1 MARGEWS
8 PENGIHKNMS
18 TRITLAT
25 CATTLMLGL
34 AACSQNQPPA
44 TAAAAPQIPFQ
55 PDASIQDL
63 MQNVV
68 DHNAD
73 ILWESVAVISSE
85 KGIDERQPR
94 TDAEWA
100 AVRAAAVTLSE
111 ATNLLM
117 IPGRKVV
124 HEGKVLQD
132 SDVEGILKADQIQ
145 SLIDGDRSKFGSK
158 ALALHQTALA
168 ALAAIDAKDASKLSD
183 VGGAIDEACEQCHTT
198 YWYPD
203 QKAYPASKK
212 E

>member
-1 MARGEWS
+1 
-8 PENGIHKNMS
+8 MS
-18 TRITLAT
+18 IRITRAAAAGATIACLA
-25 CATTLMLGL
+25 LGL
-34 AACSQNQPPA
+34 AACSQNQAPPPA
-44 TAAAAPQIPFQ
+44 AAAAPAIPFQ

-85 KGIDERQPR
+85 KGIEEHMPR
-94 TDAEWA
+94 TDEEWA
-100 AVRAAAVTLSE
+100 AVRSAAVTLAE

-117 IPGRKVV
+117 IPGRKVA

-132 SDVEGILKADQIQ
+132 SDVEGILKAEQIQ
-145 SLIDGDRSKFGSK
+145 GLIDADHSKFASK
-158 ALALHQTALA
+158 AMALHAAALA
-168 ALAAIDAKDASKLSD
+168 ALQAIDAKDHNKLSD

-203 QKAYPASKK
+203 EQKPAEATETAAKTQ
-212 E
+212 

>member
-1 MARGEWS
+1 
-8 PENGIHKNMS
+8 MS
-18 TRITLAT
+18 IRITRVAMIATLA
-25 CATTLMLGL
+25 LGL
-34 AACSQNQPPA
+34 VACSQNQAPS
-44 TAAAAPQIPFQ
+44 AAAAPQIPFQ

-63 MQNVV
+63 MVNVV

-85 KGIDERQPR
+85 KGVEERQPR

-100 AVRAAAVTLSE
+100 EVRAAAVALSE

-124 HEGKVLQD
+124 HEGKTLQD

-145 SLIDGDRSKFGSK
+145 ALIDGDRTKFASK
-158 ALALHQTALA
+158 ALALHQAALA
-168 ALAAIDAKDASKLSD
+168 AVAAIDAKDPMKLSD

-203 QKAYPASKK
+203 EKKPEEATDAAPADAKK
-212 E
+212 

>member
-1 MARGEWS
+1 MIAVLG
-8 PENGIHKNMS
+8 
-18 TRITLAT
+18 
-25 CATTLMLGL
+25 LGL
-34 AACSQNQPPA
+34 AACSQQEAPS
-44 TAAAAPQIPFQ
+44 AAAAEPPIPYR

-63 MQNVV
+63 MVNVV

-73 ILWESVAVISSE
+73 TLWESVAVISSE
-85 KGIDERQPR
+85 KGTEERQPR
-94 TDAEWA
+94 TDEDWA
-100 AVRAAAVTLSE
+100 AVRVAAIALSE

-132 SDVEGILKADQIQ
+132 ADVEGILKAEQIQ
-145 SLIDGDRSKFGSK
+145 ALIDKDHMAFASR
-158 ALALHQTALA
+158 ALALHESALA
-168 ALAAIDAKDASKLSD
+168 ALAAIDAKDVAKLSE

-203 QKAYPASKK
+203 QKVPTDVAAPADATKK

>member
-1 MARGEWS
+1 
-8 PENGIHKNMS
+8 MS
-18 TRITLAT
+18 IRITRAAACT
-25 CATTLMLGL
+25 FTLMLGL
-34 AACSQNQPPA
+34 AACSQNPAPPA
-44 TAAAAPQIPFQ
+44 AAAAPQVPFQ

-63 MQNVV
+63 MENVV

-85 KGIDERQPR
+85 KGVEERQPR
-94 TDAEWA
+94 TDEEWA
-100 AVRAAAVTLSE
+100 NVRAAAVTLSE

-117 IPGRKVV
+117 IPGRKVA

-132 SDVEGILKADQIQ
+132 SNVEGILKADQIQ
-145 SLIDGDRSKFGSK
+145 TLIDGDRSKFASK
-158 ALALHQTALA
+158 ALALHAAALA
-168 ALAAIDAKDASKLSD
+168 ALQAIDAKDHNKLSD

-203 QKAYPASKK
+203 EKKPEEVADAPKK

>member
-1 MARGEWS
+1 
-8 PENGIHKNMS
+8 MS
-18 TRITLAT
+18 IRITLVAAA
-25 CATTLMLGL
+25 CATTLTLGL
-34 AACSQNQPPA
+34 AACSQNAPPAA
-44 TAAAAPQIPFQ
+44 TAAPQVPFQ

-85 KGIDERQPR
+85 KGIEERMPR
-94 TDAEWA
+94 TDEEWA
-100 AVRAAAVTLSE
+100 TVRAAAVTLAE

-117 IPGRKVV
+117 IPSRKVV

-132 SDVEGILKADQIQ
+132 SEVEGILKAGQIQ
-145 SLIDGDRSKFGSK
+145 SLIDGDRTKFASK
-158 ALALHQTALA
+158 ALALHSAALE
-168 ALAAIDAKDASKLSD
+168 ALAAIDAKDHNKLSD

-203 QKAYPASKK
+203 EKK
-212 E
+212 PEEAAEAPRKE

>member
-1 MARGEWS
+1 
-8 PENGIHKNMS
+8 MS
-18 TRITLAT
+18 LPITRVALIATLA
-25 CATTLMLGL
+25 LGSV
-34 AACSQNQPPA
+34 ACSQNSAPPA
-44 TAAAAPQIPFQ
+44 ASTAPEVPYT

-85 KGIDERQPR
+85 KGVEVHQPH

-100 AVRAAAVTLSE
+100 EVRAAAIALSE

-117 IPGRKVV
+117 IPGRRVV
-124 HEGKVLQD
+124 HEGKTLQD
-132 SDVEGILKADQIQ
+132 SEVEGILKADQIQ
-145 SLIDGDRSKFGSK
+145 SLIDGDRLKFASK
-158 ALALHQTALA
+158 ALALHQAALA
-168 ALAAIDAKDASKLSD
+168 AVEAIDAKDPLKLSD

-203 QKAYPASKK
+203 EKKPAEATDAAPADARK
-212 E
+212 

>member
-1 MARGEWS
+1 MS
-8 PENGIHKNMS
+8 IHI
-18 TRITLAT
+18 TRAAIIATLA
-25 CATTLMLGL
+25 LGL
-34 AACSQNQPPA
+34 AACSQSSAPPA
-44 TAAAAPQIPFQ
+44 AAAAPQMPFT

-85 KGIDERQPR
+85 KGTEERQPR
-94 TDAEWA
+94 TDEDWA
-100 AVRAAAVTLSE
+100 NVRAAAVTLSE

-117 IPGRKVV
+117 IPNRKVA
-124 HEGKVLQD
+124 HEGKPLQD
-132 SDVEGILKADQIQ
+132 SEVEGILKADQIQ
-145 SLIDGDRSKFGSK
+145 ALIDGDRLKFASK
-158 ALALHQTALA
+158 ALALHQA
-168 ALAAIDAKDASKLSD
+168 ALGAIAAIDAKDATKLSD

-203 QKAYPASKK
+203 EKKPEEAAADASAKK

>member
-1 MARGEWS
+1 
-8 PENGIHKNMS
+8 MS
-18 TRITLAT
+18 IRITLVAAA
-25 CATTLMLGL
+25 CATTLTLGL
-34 AACSQNQPPA
+34 AACSQNTATP
-44 TAAAAPQIPFQ
+44 TAAVAAPTVPFQ

-63 MQNVV
+63 MENVV

-85 KGIDERQPR
+85 KGVEERMPR
-94 TDAEWA
+94 TDEEWA
-100 AVRAAAVTLSE
+100 TVRAAAVTLAE

-117 IPGRKVV
+117 IPGRRVA

-132 SDVEGILKADQIQ
+132 SNVEGILKAEEIQ
-145 SLIDGDRSKFGSK
+145 SLIDGDHSKFASK
-158 ALALHQTALA
+158 AMALHAAALA
-168 ALAAIDAKDASKLSD
+168 ALQAIDEKDHNKLSD

-203 QKAYPASKK
+203 QKVPTTADATAK

>member
-1 MARGEWS
+1 
-8 PENGIHKNMS
+8 MS
-18 TRITLAT
+18 IRITLAAAA
-25 CATTLMLGL
+25 CATTLTLGL
-34 AACSQNQPPA
+34 AACSQNQAPPA
-44 TAAAAPQIPFQ
+44 AAAAPEIPFH

-63 MQNVV
+63 MLNVV

-85 KGIDERQPR
+85 KGVEERQPR

-100 AVRAAAVTLSE
+100 TVRAAAVTLSE

-132 SDVEGILKADQIQ
+132 SDVEGILKAVQIQ
-145 SLIDGDRSKFGSK
+145 ALIDGDRTKFAAK
-158 ALALHQTALA
+158 ALALHETALA
-168 ALAAIDAKDASKLSD
+168 ALAAIDAKDANKLSE

-203 QKAYPASKK
+203 EKKPEEASDAPKK

>member
-1 MARGEWS
+1 
-8 PENGIHKNMS
+8 MS
-18 TRITLAT
+18 TRVTLAT

-63 MQNVV
+63 MENVV

-85 KGIDERQPR
+85 KGIEERMPR
-94 TDAEWA
+94 TDEEWKV
-100 AVRAAAVTLSE
+100 VRSAAVTLAE

-117 IPGRKVV
+117 IPGRKVL

-145 SLIDGDRSKFGSK
+145 SLIDGDHTKFASK
-158 ALALHQTALA
+158 AMALHAA
-168 ALAAIDAKDASKLSD
+168 ALEALRAIDAKDHNKLSD

-198 YWYPD
+198 YWYPNE
-203 QKAYPASKK
+203 QKP
-212 E
+212 